1 MQGIHSLCFMTNP
14 LLGIIIFFFSVRM
27 YILLDKPITQYVSS
41 LGNTLLLSLK
51 RTFTYMVYYIL
62 FNVIG
67 SIIFTKIAQYIT
79 FHKIATIKNIP
90 DKTSGEIGQYG
101 ENLSCFGEHI

>member
-1 MQGIHSLCFMTNP
+1 MH
-14 LLGIIIFFFSVRM
+14 
-27 YILLDKPITQYVSS
+27 ILLDKPITQYVSS

-51 RTFTYMVYYIL
+51 RNFTYMVYYIL

>member
-1 MQGIHSLCFMTNP
+1 MTNP
-14 LLGIIIFFFSVRM
+14 LLGIIIFFFYSVRM